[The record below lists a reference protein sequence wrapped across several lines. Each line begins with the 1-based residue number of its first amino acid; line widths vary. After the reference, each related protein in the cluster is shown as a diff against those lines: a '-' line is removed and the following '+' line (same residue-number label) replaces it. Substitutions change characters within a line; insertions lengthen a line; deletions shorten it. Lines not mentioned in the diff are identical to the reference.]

1 MKVGD
6 SPGGMV
12 LSGDSPGGMILSGY
26 KNNEVSKY
34 PC

>member
-12 LSGDSPGGMILSGY
+12 LSGDSPGGMILSRY
-26 KNNEVSKY
+26 KNNEISKY

>member
-26 KNNEVSKY
+26 KNNEISKY

>member
-26 KNNEVSKY
+26 KNNEISEY

>member
-12 LSGDSPGGMILSGY
+12 LSGDSPGGMSLSGY
-26 KNNEVSKY
+26 KNNEISKY